1 MKAAKRTLENAANN
15 FEEVYDTEDMV
26 EVMDFGITLTTGVE
40 MPDEMIEASVS
51 AYEDGTFSA
60 RDLAEDLVGQAQ
72 REANR
77 QADAQFEDTNPEPE
91 KQ

>member
-1 MKAAKRTLENAANN
+1 
-15 FEEVYDTEDMV
+15 
-26 EVMDFGITLTTGVE
+26 